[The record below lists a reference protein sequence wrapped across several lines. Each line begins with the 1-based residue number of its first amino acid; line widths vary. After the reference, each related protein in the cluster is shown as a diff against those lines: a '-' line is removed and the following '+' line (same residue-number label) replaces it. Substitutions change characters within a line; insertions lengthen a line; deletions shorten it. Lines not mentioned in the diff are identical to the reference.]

1 MPEQPRV
8 ARTAIVTG
16 AGSGIGAACASVLAS
31 RGFAVAVADLNLE
44 AATAVAAS
52 ITAAGGEAF
61 PVHVDMVD
69 KESILAMVAT
79 ATEVGGPIVAL
90 VNNAGIAIAKPLLEY
105 SVADWDLQLA
115 VNLRGSFLA
124 LQAVVPQMTAA
135 GYGKIVNIASTA
147 AFVSSSTPELPYDV
161 SKAGIRQLTVSGS
174 VELAPLGINVNAV
187 APGTIATALTM
198 AVLDTPEKLSNAGSK
213 IPANRL
219 GTPEDIAKAVAFLCS
234 PDSDYVH
241 AHTLVVDGGWLA
253 Q

>member
-1 MPEQPRV
+1 MSEQS
-8 ARTAIVTG
+8 RTAIVTG
-16 AGSGIGAACASVLAS
+16 AGSGIGAACAAVLAA
-31 RGFAVAVADLNLE
+31 RGFTVAAADVNLAAAQSVAD
-44 AATAVAAS
+44 S
-52 ITAAGGEAF
+52 ITADGGTAF
-61 PVHVDMVD
+61 AVPVDMVD
-69 KESILAMVAT
+69 KDSIVAMVEK
-79 ATEVGGPIVAL
+79 ATELGGPIVAL
-90 VNNAGIAIAKPLLEY
+90 VNNAGIAIAKPLLDY
-105 SVADWDLQLA
+105 SVADWDLQMA

-187 APGTIATALTM
+187 APGTIATALTT
-198 AVLDTPEKLSNAGSK
+198 AVLDTPEKMANAGSK

-219 GTPEDIAKAVAFLCS
+219 GSPQDIANAVAFLCS
-234 PDSDYVH
+234 PESDYVH

-253 Q
+253 K